1 MFNGQQWH
9 MEPGQHQQRFQNKG
23 QGKAPSNAGKYITHK
38 FVNFLSDVAKH
49 LNVDKLSIAE
59 QLVSDVEQSKKSA
72 KQNLKNDEVNKAAD
86 DGLEKQI
93 ILGLPEKKRNIG
105 RNSLLSNSSPV
116 HFISSSS
123 GTKAD
128 SVGALRIR
136 RKQPTVLKYIW
147 NKGISVLKEN

>member
-9 MEPGQHQQRFQNKG
+9 MEPGQHQQRFQNQEK
-23 QGKAPSNAGKYITHK
+23 GKAPSNAGKYITHK

-72 KQNLKNDEVNKAAD
+72 KQNPKNGEVNKAAD
-86 DGLEKQI
+86 DSLEKQI
-93 ILGLPEKKRNIG
+93 LGLAEKKRNIE
-105 RNSLLSNSSPV
+105 RNSKISNISP
-116 HFISSSS
+116 HRLSSSNR
-123 GTKAD
+123 AANAN

>member
-23 QGKAPSNAGKYITHK
+23 QGKAPSNAGRYITHK

-72 KQNLKNDEVNKAAD
+72 KQNQKINDANKAVEED
-86 DGLEKQI
+86 LEQQI

-105 RNSLLSNSSPV
+105 RSLKISNISPH
-116 HFISSSS
+116 HFSSSNR
-123 GTKAD
+123 GTNAD
-128 SVGALRIR
+128 SLGAIRIR